1 MSYEQRGMFIMN
13 RPRQSARKQPAEKNL
28 LDIETFLFFFLFFFF
43 FFLLSFSFRKKR
55 RSDKLSSIFFRR

>member
-28 LDIETFLFFFLFFFF
+28 LDIGTFLFLFLFLFFFF
-43 FFLLSFSFRKKR
+43 FFFFFFFPEKKKER
-55 RSDKLSSIFFRR
+55 